1 MLSNCKIMRRIYILF
16 LLLGLFLS
24 AKAQSFV
31 YNDQAPKY
39 EVRAVWLTTI
49 GGIDWPHSYSQSP
62 HSAEKQKQ
70 ELRQILDR
78 LQQAKINTVLIQTR
92 VRGTMI
98 YPSDIEP
105 WDGCLSGFPGKSPGY
120 DALQFAIDE
129 CHKRGMELHAWVVT
143 IPVGKWNALGCKS
156 LRQKYPTL
164 IKKIGADGYMNPE
177 DSRTGDYLAHI
188 CQEITHRYNVDGLHL
203 DYIRYPETWNIRVS
217 REQGRRYITSIVEK
231 IHRAVK
237 AEKPWV
243 KMSCSPVGKY
253 DDLSR
258 YWSHGWNANTK
269 VCQNAQG
276 WLRDGLMDELF
287 PMMYFRGEQFYPF
300 AIDWQEQ
307 SHGKI
312 VVPGLG
318 IYFLDPKEGKW
329 NIDDVTAEMQHTRNL
344 GMGYAFFRN
353 KFLLDNRQGILDFT
367 DRFNAYP
374 SLIPPMTW
382 ASKHTPAQPQQLK
395 VTETGG
401 KTRISWNNTYS
412 YTDGSRIQ
420 TPYIYNNLYASHTY
434 PVDVTDARNLIAA
447 RHLGNSIT
455 LDGEMGTADENPLYF
470 AVTASDGYGI
480 ESQATQEFQADAQRN
495 RNHYGAA
502 KMLACNGK
510 KVNLGETGKNL
521 ETRVVLVETLQEVVA
536 AQFYIT
542 DNQVNISRLKPGIY
556 RLQSLDKRGIRHTL
570 GTFVKKEN
578 KKS

>member
-188 CQEITHRYNVDGLHL
+188 CQEITHRYNVDGIHL

-447 RHLGNSIT
+447 RHMGNSIT

-502 KMLACNGK
+502 KMLACDGK

>member
-188 CQEITHRYNVDGLHL
+188 CQEITHRYNVDGIHL